1 MYGGKY
7 YMDFIENLVLFPAV
21 KKKFENPLR
30 IEKVI
35 AMSLVYYFFGTQCM
49 WPSKFIV
56 VHSQETVQHKN
67 MFFWANE
74 NSSKKLKHV
83 FL

>member
-49 WPSKFIV
+49 
-56 VHSQETVQHKN
+56 
-67 MFFWANE
+67 
-74 NSSKKLKHV
+74 
-83 FL
+83 